1 MSFLIYLDYMFNYLF
16 DFDGTLFDSEFAHK
30 QAFQNTFNYFNL
42 GVMPDYS
49 QIMGVKTKDVFS
61 KFTNDEN
68 FLQVLCNYKTNFYH
82 SSINIVKPLVNIS
95 LLDNLKKNGNKLYI
109 VSGASIS
116 SIEKILN
123 FYSCYNLF
131 DGIIA
136 SNDYHFSKPSPDPFL
151 TCMRKYK
158 ITNNIYGIEDSIQGI
173 KSLNSA
179 NITSI
184 GVHNVD
190 IKNYANFFY
199 SDINT
204 YLNLQLL
211 IS

>member
-1 MSFLIYLDYMFNYLF
+1 MLFLIYLDCMFNYLF

-30 QAFQNTFNYFNL
+30 QAFQETFNYYNL

-49 QIMGVKTKDVFS
+49 QIMGVKTNDVFS
-61 KFTNDEN
+61 KFSNDEK
-68 FLQVLCNYKTNFYH
+68 FVQVLCNYKTNFYQ
-82 SSINIVKPLVNIS
+82 SSINLVKPLVKIS
-95 LLDNLKKNGNKLYI
+95 LLDNLKKNGNKLFI
-109 VSGASIS
+109 VSGASLS

-136 SNDYHFSKPSPDPFL
+136 SNDYRFSKPSPDAFL

-158 ITNNIYGIEDSIQGI
+158 IKNNIYGIEDSIQGI
-173 KSLNSA
+173 KSLNAA

-190 IKNYANFFY
+190 IRAFANYFY
-199 SDINT
+199 NDINT